1 MWKRLPHKS
10 EKSIEDFEAV
20 VEQYYEKVFRLA
32 YRILQ
37 RYEDAAD
44 VAQDVFLHA
53 YRGWKYFRG
62 ESQVYTWLY
71 RITVNLCR
79 NKLKQQKRL
88 QSHELPIEVGEHS
101 DGVEGEEAFHFL
113 DAVSVSDSPEEVA
126 TRHELMEMIE
136 KALNDLPADYRTLIT
151 LRDIEGLSYKDIA
164 KILGCTVTAVKA
176 KLFRARTQLREKLLP
191 YLKEGESDE
200 RRQDAT

>member
-1 MWKRLPHKS
+1 MWKWLSRKS
-10 EKSIEDFEAV
+10 ENGVKGFEAV

-44 VAQDVFLHA
+44 VTQDVFLHA

-71 RITVNLCR
+71 RITINLCR

-88 QSHELPIEVGEHS
+88 QSYELPMEVGEYS
-101 DGVEGEEAFHFL
+101 DGVEGEESFHVPEV
-113 DAVSVSDSPEEVA
+113 ASVSNSPEEVA
-126 TRHELMEMIE
+126 ARHELMEMIE
-136 KALNDLPADYRTLIT
+136 KALNDLPVDYRTLIT

-191 YLKEGESDE
+191 YLKEGESNE
-200 RRQDAT
+200 RCRDAT